1 MQMSLYEKYL
11 SLAGFGTDAAPRANR
26 GARLFA
32 DYQALMRIWTHPW
45 VMKMDEIRQA
55 DKVWNRNLASSVILI
70 LIICRYLFTL
80 TYTKCACK
88 CINFILEKKKGRKW
102 YREGL
107 FSFDWSWIIL
117 CSLLVLHLQ
126 FCLYVLFDCMS
137 YTFYF
142 LYQIIVQ
149 IHDNF
154 SCTEHAVQ
162 QWFMYWM
169 FNKG

>member
-117 CSLLVLHLQ
+117 CSLLVLLLQ
-126 FCLYVLFDCMS
+126 FCLYVLFDCMN

>member
-1 MQMSLYEKYL
+1 MLPQGPIEEPGSLQIIKPWCESGHIHGSWRWMKSDKLIRY
-11 SLAGFGTDAAPRANR
+11 GT
-26 GARLFA
+26 
-32 DYQALMRIWTHPW
+32 
-45 VMKMDEIRQA
+45 
-55 DKVWNRNLASSVILI
+55 VILI

-102 YREGL
+102 YTEGL

-126 FCLYVLFDCMS
+126 FCLYVLFDCMN

-149 IHDNF
+149 ILDNF

>member
-88 CINFILEKKKGRKW
+88 CINFILEKKKGRK
-102 YREGL
+102 
-107 FSFDWSWIIL
+107 
-117 CSLLVLHLQ
+117 
-126 FCLYVLFDCMS
+126 
-137 YTFYF
+137 
-142 LYQIIVQ
+142 
-149 IHDNF
+149 
-154 SCTEHAVQ
+154 
-162 QWFMYWM
+162 
-169 FNKG
+169 

>member
-107 FSFDWSWIIL
+107 FSFDWSWI
-117 CSLLVLHLQ
+117 
-126 FCLYVLFDCMS
+126 FYVHFW
-137 YTFYF
+137 FYIYSSVYMYY
-142 LYQIIVQ
+142 LIAWIIHF
-149 IHDNF
+149 I
-154 SCTEHAVQ
+154 SCI
-162 QWFMYWM
+162 
-169 FNKG
+169 K